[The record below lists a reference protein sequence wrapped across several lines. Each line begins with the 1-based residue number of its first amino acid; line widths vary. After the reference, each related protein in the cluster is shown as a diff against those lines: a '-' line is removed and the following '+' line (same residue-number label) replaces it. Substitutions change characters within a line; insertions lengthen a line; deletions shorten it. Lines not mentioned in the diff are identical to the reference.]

1 MDGRHFGDRSLAWQP
16 SRQSQGLQPRP
27 TSIAGAIELIAYVP
41 WPLKR
46 TLSQPVFR
54 VIARIGATGSNEEF
68 LIPERISAERR
79 TKYLKEPYKGRTPDL
94 TKAEI
99 EELNARDEALTI
111 VTTVTPKIDGEL
123 FLYVNDAALPGWRWF
138 RSFFYRKN
146 TGAAKV
152 TVTLLPRNSP

>member
-1 MDGRHFGDRSLAWQP
+1 M
-16 SRQSQGLQPRP
+16 
-27 TSIAGAIELIAYVP
+27 
-41 WPLKR
+41 
-46 TLSQPVFR
+46 FR
-54 VIARIGATGSNEEF
+54 VTARIGASGSNEEF
-68 LIPERISAERR
+68 LDSRADLGGTQDEVPEGTLQAAHAEF
-79 TKYLKEPYKGRTPDL
+79 

-111 VTTVTPKIDGEL
+111 DTTITPKIDGEL
-123 FLYVNDAALPGWRWF
+123 FLYVNDAALPGWGRF